1 MRRRL
6 AYVLA
11 PLVLLGFVTA
21 GCGGGDGGDKPTTS
35 VATTATPSGDA
46 QSILTAIRP
55 VTQQGPQKLA
65 LKLNIDL
72 NGTLKDPTMAA
83 LLGDG
88 TIALD
93 LSGPVDT
100 TAKAADLTFAA
111 TAGKINLAGGLRL
124 AGDKAFLKLK
134 DKWYA
139 LPIDALTSATTSSTQ
154 SIDSAKILAALG
166 DPSDLVTNPS
176 VVGTEDIEGIATDH
190 VAGDVDTAALVKAIA
205 RVTASLGSNTG
216 PIDAKQIS
224 DATAKLEQFV
234 KKAKVE
240 LWIGQADKQ
249 VHRFKIDVDAILDD
263 ATKTSSGLDGFT
275 VAATL
280 TSTPTDSPKVETP
293 ADAGTVK
300 DLQTDIGPIILSGL
314 GGATP

>member
-6 AYVLA
+6 TCVLA
-11 PLVLLGFVTA
+11 PLVLLSLVGA
-21 GCGGGDGGDKPTTS
+21 GCGGGDDKPSTS
-35 VATTATPSGDA
+35 GAQTSAPSGDA
-46 QSILTAIRP
+46 KTILASIKP
-55 VTQQGPQKLA
+55 VAEQGPQKLA
-65 LKLNIDL
+65 FRLGVDL
-72 NGTLKDPTMAA
+72 NGTLKDPTAA
-83 LLGDG
+83 AFLGDG

-100 TAKAADLTFAA
+100 AGKAADLTFTA

-139 LPIDALTSATTSSTQ
+139 LPTDALTSATTGSTP
-154 SIDSAKILAALG
+154 SIDPAKILAALG
-166 DPSDLVTNPS
+166 DPSELIDNAT
-176 VVGTEDIEGIATDH
+176 VVGAEDIEGIATDH

-205 RVTASLGSNTG
+205 RVAASLGSDTG
-216 PIDAKQIS
+216 PINAKQIT
-224 DATAKLEQFV
+224 DATAQLEKFV

-240 LWIGQADKQ
+240 LWIGRDDKK
-249 VHRFKIDVDAILDD
+249 VHRFKVDLDAILDD
-263 ATKTSSGLDGFT
+263 ATKSSSGLDGFAVT
-275 VAATL
+275 ATL

-293 ADAGTVK
+293 AGAGTVK